1 MLSNVFF
8 NCYCTYW
15 IYTDRMFVSVT
26 RADLLAHSDQ
36 MNSGLTMDKPWNDL
50 KKAWN
55 DLKKSW
61 KDLKRSWTPPPL
73 RIHLKH
79 VLHSTVHE
87 KSPHKGWTDW
97 LRARWKDWKTAWRF
111 ETMYMH
117 MRKHGLKLYLV
128 LLRSLQHYIY
138 IYRFQER
145 SHTATRL
152 SLSFPV

>member
-61 KDLKRSWTPPPL
+61 KDLKGRGHPPL
-73 RIHLKH
+73 RINLKH

-87 KSPHKGWTDW
+87 KNPHKG
-97 LRARWKDWKTAWRF
+97 
-111 ETMYMH
+111 
-117 MRKHGLKLYLV
+117 
-128 LLRSLQHYIY
+128 
-138 IYRFQER
+138 
-145 SHTATRL
+145 
-152 SLSFPV
+152 